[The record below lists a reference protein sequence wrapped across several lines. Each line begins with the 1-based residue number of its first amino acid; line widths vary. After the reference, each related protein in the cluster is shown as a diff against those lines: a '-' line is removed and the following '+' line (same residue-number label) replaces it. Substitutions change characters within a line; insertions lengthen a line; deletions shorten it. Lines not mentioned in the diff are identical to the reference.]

1 MVGGAKGDVTE
12 ASWGTDVTLAIA
24 IVKTLLLLVGSAVT
38 IFAYRAYR
46 RTDERALAALAV
58 GFGLV
63 TLGLVL
69 AGLLFEVL
77 GVALAVGIV
86 LESTLV
92 LAGFVVIAY
101 ALYGKM

>member
-1 MVGGAKGDVTE
+1 MTGE
-12 ASWGTDVTLAIA
+12 SWSTDVTVAIA
-24 IVKTLLLLVGSAVT
+24 VVKTLLLLVGSVVT
-38 IFAYRAYR
+38 YFSYKAYR
-46 RTDERALAALAV
+46 RTGERALGLLAA

-77 GVALAVGIV
+77 GVAFAVGIL

-101 ALYGKM
+101 ALYAQS